1 MKTSS
6 FTPLLSTLLLLGL
19 GSACSPEDD
28 DDTAGDDDTSVDLSL
43 ADSYLTVGVYDI
55 EPSAMGQT
63 LGLSACTLTIT
74 ATVEVEPDA
83 QGCAECE
90 AIFRGPVSSQF
101 TDCSGVEVDPDVT
114 YGLARP
120 AEDELE
126 IWSPG
131 EAEWDL
137 LGTATELGG
146 VFELSYDE
154 EMGDETFSLGTMHSV
169 LTFE

>member
-1 MKTSS
+1 MKT
-6 FTPLLSTLLLLGL
+6 PLHWFCLALLLGTVQ
-19 GSACSPEDD
+19 ACGPGNDD

-43 ADSYLTVGVYDI
+43 ADSYLTTGVYDI
-55 EPSAMGQT
+55 EPSAAGQAF
-63 LGLSACTLTIT
+63 GLSACTLTIG
-74 ATVEVEPDA
+74 ATVEIAPDA
-83 QGCAECE
+83 QGCPDCE
-90 AIFRGPVSSQF
+90 AIYLGPVTSQF

-120 AEDELE
+120 AEDDLE

-137 LGTATELGG
+137 LGTATLLGG
-146 VFELSYDE
+146 VFELVYDE
-154 EMGDETFSLGTMHSV
+154 EMGDETFSLGTMHST